1 MNFFEERGHALLPSS
16 SLVPENDPSVLFTT
30 AGVQPLVSYIL
41 QGSHPEGNRLA
52 SIQKCV
58 RTTDID
64 DIGDKTHATFFEMM
78 GNWSIGDYFK
88 EDAIKWS
95 YEFLTDKNKG
105 LGLDSDRLYITVY
118 DGKDDVPRD
127 TESAEFWKKAGVPEN
142 RIYFLGDSNFWPK
155 PKKNDTYSGPCGPS
169 TEMFYDLTE
178 EGLGDLSHE
187 RFVKADEEQKV
198 VEIWND
204 VFMEYEKKDGNIIGK
219 LPKQNVDTGSG
230 LERLLTVLQK
240 KESIYETDVLVDL
253 LDSAQRLTGNEFSAR
268 VLADHMRAAT
278 FMIADGVTPSNTDR
292 GYVLRRL
299 LRRAI
304 FHTKEKVLAPEDISV
319 LTGIVIDTYGEQ
331 YPDIKEKSSVISD
344 EIKKESDK
352 FEQTLTKGLKQL
364 EKISGN
370 ISGLDAFV
378 LFSSYGFPIEMTME
392 IAKEKGLSVDIEGY
406 KKELASHQE
415 KSKTASAGKFKGG
428 LGGHSEQE
436 LKYHTATHLLN
447 AALRQVLGD
456 HVEQK
461 GSNINPERLRFDFS
475 HAEKMTEEQKESV
488 ESLVNKWINENLS
501 VSSEEMNIKDAED
514 SGAIGVFGEKYGEK
528 VKVYSIGN
536 ISREICGGPHVENT
550 GVLGKFKIK
559 KEEASSAGVRRI
571 KAVLV

>member
-1 MNFFEERGHALLPSS
+1 M
-16 SLVPENDPSVLFTT
+16 
-30 AGVQPLVSYIL
+30 
-41 QGSHPEGNRLA
+41 
-52 SIQKCV
+52 
-58 RTTDID
+58 
-64 DIGDKTHATFFEMM
+64 
-78 GNWSIGDYFK
+78 
-88 EDAIKWS
+88 
-95 YEFLTDKNKG
+95 
-105 LGLDSDRLYITVY
+105 
-118 DGKDDVPRD
+118 
-127 TESAEFWKKAGVPEN
+127 
-142 RIYFLGDSNFWPK
+142 
-155 PKKNDTYSGPCGPS
+155 
-169 TEMFYDLTE
+169 
-178 EGLGDLSHE
+178 
-187 RFVKADEEQKV
+187 
-198 VEIWND
+198 
-204 VFMEYEKKDGNIIGK
+204 
-219 LPKQNVDTGSG
+219 
-230 LERLLTVLQK
+230 
-240 KESIYETDVLVDL
+240 
-253 LDSAQRLTGNEFSAR
+253 
-268 VLADHMRAAT
+268 
-278 FMIADGVTPSNTDR
+278 
-292 GYVLRRL
+292 
-299 LRRAI
+299 
-304 FHTKEKVLAPEDISV
+304 
-319 LTGIVIDTYGEQ
+319 
-331 YPDIKEKSSVISD
+331 
-344 EIKKESDK
+344 
-352 FEQTLTKGLKQL
+352 
-364 EKISGN
+364 
-370 ISGLDAFV
+370 
-378 LFSSYGFPIEMTME
+378 FSSYGFPIEMTME